1 MTTKPTRNTLYCG
14 DPPMRFSNLFRSDPE
29 GGYMSLFKG
38 RRVFPSYNTRVAIR
52 AACDL
57 LELQPGDG
65 VLAPAYNCGSEVDP
79 LIHAGLSVRLFP
91 VAQDLIADPA
101 RIEPLISPR
110 TKALYVIHYFGVI
123 QPALAELRELCDRHG
138 LRMIEDCAL
147 SLLSGA
153 SPAEGRTG
161 DVSVFCFYKFVPVLG
176 GGALVINAPDL
187 QSVNPFN
194 RPAPRKVVVKTLVRT
209 GLTAALGSTRA
220 KGMVQALKGK
230 PVAEN
235 APLEND
241 KLEDIPGHYYFDPA
255 LLNAG
260 MSVFAS
266 RPLKSFSVSQA
277 ISARR
282 SNWQRYRDLLEGSPG
297 VHLLLPELAPET
309 CPLNMPVMVADRDR
323 VVQTLQS
330 KGIGATPW
338 WAGFNRNLDWS
349 GQEEAMALKNKAL
362 SLPLHQYLGAAHLDY
377 ITAQLQ
383 AAL

>member
-1 MTTKPTRNTLYCG
+1 
-14 DPPMRFSNLFRSDPE
+14 
-29 GGYMSLFKG
+29 MSLFRG
-38 RRVFPSYNTRVAIR
+38 RRMFPSYNTRVAIR

-57 LELQPGDG
+57 LGLQPGDE

-79 LIHAGLSVRLFP
+79 LVHAGLSVRLFP

-101 RIEPLISPR
+101 RIEPLITPQ
-110 TKALYVIHYFGVI
+110 TKVLYVIHYFGVI

-153 SPAEGRTG
+153 MPAEGRTG

-187 QSVNPFN
+187 QTANPFT
-194 RPAPRKVVVKTLVRT
+194 RPAPRKIVAKTLVRT
-209 GLTAALGSTRA
+209 GLTAVLGSTRA
-220 KGMVQALKGK
+220 KGMVQAVKGK
-230 PVAEN
+230 ATAATE
-235 APLEND
+235 APESNE
-241 KLEDIPGHYYFDPA
+241 LEDIPGHYYFDPV
-255 LLNAG
+255 LLSAG
-260 MSVFAS
+260 MSVFAA

-277 ISARR
+277 VSARR
-282 SNWQRYRDLLEGSPG
+282 ANWQIYRDLLAEIPG
-297 VHLLLPELAPET
+297 IRLLLPELAPET
-309 CPLNMPVMVADRDR
+309 CPLNMPVLVADRDR
-323 VVQTLQS
+323 VVQTLQG

-349 GQEEAMALKNKAL
+349 DQEEAMTLKNDAL
-362 SLPLHQYLGAAHLDY
+362 SLPLHQYLGAEHLDY
-377 ITAQLQ
+377 IAAQLR